1 MVDPKPKAGH
11 QKNAEQN
18 LQKQINA
25 AIAGARDPLT
35 RDQVT
40 DIVRQVLGSI
50 EGDISSTDIK
60 FYREIEGLARFIRNA
75 KVEIAAIRPK
85 DITTEHI
92 PHATDQLDAV
102 VGATEEATNKI
113 MDECDHISSLA
124 STLTSEQN
132 EKLTACVTRIY
143 EACNFQDLTGQRIT
157 KVVSALK
164 HIEDKIQALMVALG
178 EEISAHM
185 PPAAPVDEDP
195 DKKLLNGPQLPG
207 SGVSQDEIDKLF
219 G

>member
-1 MVDPKPKAGH
+1 MAMLDVKK
-11 QKNAEQN
+11 KTAEDT
-18 LQKQINA
+18 LQKQISA
-25 AIAGARDPLT
+25 ALASARDPLT

-75 KVEIAAIRPK
+75 KSEIAAIRPK
-85 DITTEHI
+85 DITNEHI
-92 PHATDQLDAV
+92 PDATDQLDAV

-113 MDECDHISSLA
+113 MDECDRV
-124 STLTSEQN
+124 STIAGTLSPAQN
-132 EKLTACVTRIY
+132 EQLTACVTRIF
-143 EACNFQDLTGQRIT
+143 EACNFQDLTGQRIN

-164 HIEDKIQALMVALG
+164 HIEDKIQALMLALG
-178 EEISAHM
+178 EEIGPHDT
-185 PPAAPVDEDP
+185 PPPAPVDEDP
-195 DKKLLNGPQLPG
+195 EKKLLNGPQLPG
-207 SGVSQDEIDKLF
+207 AGVSQDDIDKLF

>member
-164 HIEDKIQALMVALG
+164 HIEDKIQALMVA
-178 EEISAHM
+178 ISVSERRGSFNHLPKWGSAFQGGIF
-185 PPAAPVDEDP
+185 PVTTAW
-195 DKKLLNGPQLPG
+195 
-207 SGVSQDEIDKLF
+207 
-219 G
+219 

>member
-1 MVDPKPKAGH
+1 MVDKKHKEAG
-11 QKNAEQN
+11 NT

-25 AIAGARDPLT
+25 ALANARDPLT
-35 RDQVT
+35 RDQVS
-40 DIVRQVLGSI
+40 DIVRQVLGTI

-75 KVEIAAIRPK
+75 KSEIAAIRPK
-85 DITTEHI
+85 DITSEHI
-92 PHATDQLDAV
+92 PDATDQLDAV

-113 MDECDHISSLA
+113 MDECDRVSSIA
-124 STLTSEQN
+124 GTLSPAQN
-132 EKLTACVTRIY
+132 EQLTACVTRIF

-164 HIEDKIQALMVALG
+164 HIEDKIQALMLALG
-178 EEISAHM
+178 EEVGAHDT
-185 PPAAPVDEDP
+185 PPPPPPVDEDP

-207 SGVSQDEIDKLF
+207 AGVSQDDIDKLF